1 MPNYQSEVKVANHKA
16 NVYRNM
22 DQKLYFKSIESMS
35 MVTKGGDKNDD
46 PPVASEVYSRKSK
59 RVTRK
64 ISRDTKRSGLTH
76 DKNRRRELEN
86 AGIGSLKR

>member
-1 MPNYQSEVKVANHKA
+1 
-16 NVYRNM
+16 M

-35 MVTKGGDKNDD
+35 IARGSVTNDKPQMSQDI
-46 PPVASEVYSRKSK
+46 PSKKSK

-64 ISRDTKRSGLTH
+64 VSRDRDRSEMSI
-76 DKNRRRELEN
+76 DKNRRREIKD